1 MRRPTVSRE
10 DERMI
15 ERTPEDPAALLRAYD
30 EQLRRDA
37 EVQGADVVTEDGPL
51 VRGVFSWGGFVSY
64 RDLDGVDDLDA
75 LIART
80 VAYYRDETSV
90 DEFEWKT
97 RGHDLPVDLTER
109 LLGHGFIADEAET
122 VMAGSVEHLT
132 DEVEIPGGVSIKQAI
147 APDDIARAA
156 VLQFDV
162 FGDGPTPEQAEER
175 LARSKGYGS
184 LWMAEFD
191 GQAISAGRLEIV
203 PGTEFAGLWGGVTQA
218 DWRGKGI
225 YRGLTAARARHARE
239 RGVRYLHSDS
249 LETSRPILERSGL
262 VKITTTTPYVW
273 HRHAESRA

>member
-1 MRRPTVSRE
+1 MT
-10 DERMI
+10 ERS
-15 ERTPEDPAALLRAYD
+15 PENPAALLRAYD

-51 VRGVFSWGGFVSY
+51 VRGVYSWGGFVSY

-80 VAYYRDETSV
+80 VAYYRDETAV
-90 DEFEWKT
+90 DQFEWKT

-109 LLGHGFIADEAET
+109 LLAHGFGAEEIET

-132 DEVEIPGGVSIKQAI
+132 DEVEIPDGVSIKQAI

-156 VLQFDV
+156 VLQREV
-162 FGDGPTPEQAEER
+162 FGDGPTPAEAQER
-175 LARSKGYGS
+175 LERSEGNGS

-203 PGTEFAGLWGGVTQA
+203 PGTEFAGLWGGVTHA

-239 RGVRYLHSDS
+239 RGVRYLQSDS

>member
-1 MRRPTVSRE
+1 MTEQS
-10 DERMI
+10 
-15 ERTPEDPAALLRAYD
+15 PENPAALLRAYD

-37 EVQGADVVTEDGPL
+37 EVAGADQVSEDGPL

-109 LLGHGFIADEAET
+109 LLAHGFGAEEIET
-122 VMAGSVEHLT
+122 VMAGSVERLVA
-132 DEVEIPGGVSIKQAI
+132 EVPLPDGVTIKQATDP
-147 APDDIARAA
+147 ADITRAA

-184 LWMAEFD
+184 LWMADFD

-225 YRGLTAARARHARE
+225 YRALTAARARHARE